1 MNLYLKLCLLIS
13 AISLIRSHTHDEIP
27 KCTLTGVHKTRQ
39 TVLESPNYPNNY
51 KPDTC
56 WDYVI
61 RSPYKCPTTFH
72 IQFLDFYLESSNGCK
87 NDYLAI
93 GLENADDDMDVL
105 CGQVVGIKKYHTPD
119 GVLRLRFF
127 ADDSPW
133 TTGKGFKLLIT
144 RLACEREELL
154 LRKLKDHDKDDEP
167 DNDDTVAV
175 SAPSG
180 HFKPPESELMQIF
193 RNLTGQE
200 QYQTVPVPPVF
211 GLNYPTQLPSPP
223 YPATGTVYVPASES
237 RGPLPNYPGSN
248 VQTSCTDDNGQQRQ
262 LPNYYGALNGNQLAP
277 YANSLG
283 GNIQPNY
290 LPSYVASNTVNQLP
304 SQQAALVG
312 AVNNGFFTNPR
323 DQYIGSWSS
332 TPSLL
337 RAYDNTIDSLETCCV
352 SAFQQ
357 KRLYLSSPGFPR
369 TVFSNILP
377 NYQKRDCVFRLQKS
391 SSSVCR
397 LRLDF
402 KFFDFGQSYHGT
414 GSYMGNIGMPAIQNT
429 QNVCREDFIEI
440 DNQRFCGCRSGN
452 MYTSYWTN
460 AGDKKLRMR
469 MGYSGVPSGG
479 FLLELVQEECSE
491 TQLAM
496 MTTKRPPTMNP
507 NLINNQLIGTQPVQ
521 LAQPALLGQQQQ
533 NLYPG
538 QQQSINGALY
548 PSQQQQ
554 QQQNFYG
561 GSYLGNYPAQQSF
574 LQNPL
579 QQSNYL
585 GQQQQQQLFNNPAG
599 FSTNLQQQNP
609 FLAQQQQQQLQSLQ
623 NNNLYQPSYPS
634 QFGSNYLSQPD
645 FQHNLLQQQGFANNP
660 FGLPQ
665 MRYARSYGD
674 QQPVTVVETNSTR
687 KEYYYSPDNDSLNIN
702 EDLPLMSRSSSSE
715 SSSKW
720 DRKDTN
726 VSEKNESTGNSV
738 RESRKCSFD
747 MGDIL
752 RLSVDILWITKPICY
767 APQRNWFTN
776 WIG

>member
-1 MNLYLKLCLLIS
+1 MNLYLKLCLILNVV
-13 AISLIRSHTHDEIP
+13 SLIRSHTHDENP
-27 KCTLTGVHKTRQ
+27 KCSLTAVHKTRQ

-61 RSPYKCPTTFH
+61 RSPFKCPTTFH
-72 IQFLDFYLESSNGCK
+72 IQFLDFYLESSKDCK

-93 GLENADDDMDVL
+93 GLENVDDDMDVL

-127 ADDSPW
+127 ADESPW
-133 TTGKGFKLLIT
+133 TTGKGFKLLVT
-144 RLACEREELL
+144 RLACEREDFV
-154 LRKLKDHDKDDEP
+154 RKLKDHENDD
-167 DNDDTVAV
+167 DDDTDDDDTVAV

-180 HFKPPESELMQIF
+180 NFQPPESELMQIF

-200 QYQTVPVPPVF
+200 QYQIVPVPPVF

-223 YPATGTVYVPASES
+223 YPATGTVYVPSSES

-248 VQTSCTDDNGQQRQ
+248 VQQPCTDNNGQQRQ

-277 YANSLG
+277 YANTLG

-290 LPSYVASNTVNQLP
+290 LPSYIPSNTVNQVQA
-304 SQQAALVG
+304 QQAAFVG
-312 AVNNGFFTNPR
+312 AANNGFLTNPR

-369 TVFSNILP
+369 TIFSNILP
-377 NYQKRDCVFRLQKS
+377 NLQKRDCVFRLQKS

-402 KFFDFGQSYHGT
+402 KFFDFGQSYQGT
-414 GSYMGNIGMPAIQNT
+414 GSFMGNIGMPAIQNT

-452 MYTSYWTN
+452 MYTAYWTN

-479 FLLELVQEECSE
+479 FLLEIVQEECSE
-491 TQLAM
+491 TQLAL
-496 MTTKRPPTMNP
+496 MTTKRPLGATTMNP
-507 NLINNQLIGTQPVQ
+507 NLINNQLINPQQTQQ
-521 LAQPALLGQQQQ
+521 TLLGQQQQ
-533 NLYPG
+533 NMYGGSYPG
-538 QQQSINGALY
+538 QQQNINAGLY

-554 QQQNFYG
+554 QQQNLYG
-561 GSYLGNYPAQQSF
+561 GSYLGNYQGQQPF

-579 QQSNYL
+579 QQNNYL
-585 GQQQQQQLFNNPAG
+585 GQQPQQQLFNNPG
-599 FSTNLQQQNP
+599 GLSTNLQQQNP
-609 FLAQQQQQQLQSLQ
+609 FLPQQQQLQ
-623 NNNLYQPSYPS
+623 NNNLYQSGYPT
-634 QFGSNYLSQPD
+634 QFGSNYFSNPQQD
-645 FQHNLLQQQGFANNP
+645 FQHNLLQQQGNP
-660 FGLPQ
+660 FGLQ
-665 MRYARSYGD
+665 QIRYARSYGD
-674 QQPVTVVETNSTR
+674 QQPLTVVETNSTR
-687 KEYYYSPDNDSLNIN
+687 KEYYYSDNDSLNYN
-702 EDLPLMSRSSSSE
+702 EDTALMSRSSSSE

-726 VSEKNESTGNSV
+726 VSEKNESTGNV
-738 RESRKCSFD
+738 ARERRKCSFD